1 MVAFI
6 SQRIE
11 EAKDN
16 YGLDAGRDKYRAY
29 FVKAAAK
36 KLYGKYQEEVD
47 TILNTDGY
55 NDCIVKN

>member
-1 MVAFI
+1 MVTFI
-6 SQRIE
+6 SQRIK

-16 YGLDAGRDKYRAY
+16 SGVDAGKEKYRAY

-47 TILNTDGY
+47 TVLNTDGY
-55 NDCIVKN
+55 SDCIVKN